1 MDKKEKEYWSKYG
14 SNYDDNQL
22 FVVGMDLLNIITSKL
37 SELSKLGN
45 VLELGCG
52 TGYFTKTIYKN
63 AETLIASDI
72 SEKLLKITKKKFEKL
87 SNIKIQK
94 ENCMNLSFS
103 DEQFNTVF
111 MANLIHVIENPLKTL
126 EECYRVLKNKGT
138 IILASFTNSG
148 MTFIETFKLAIR
160 FLKRWG
166 KPPKNANSIDIK
178 KATKMLELTG
188 FKVNQALLLGNKTK
202 AIYIIAVKD

>member
-1 MDKKEKEYWSKYG
+1 MDKTEKDYWSKYG

-22 FVVGMDLLNIITSKL
+22 FVVGIDLLNIITSKL

-63 AETLIASDI
+63 AETLIVSDI
-72 SEKLLKITKKKFEKL
+72 SAKLLKITKKKFEKL
-87 SNIKIQK
+87 SNIIIQK

-111 MANLIHVIENPLKTL
+111 MANLIHVIENPLKAL